1 MQKSSIFSKEYDDQ
15 NVFAKI
21 LKGEIPCRKI
31 YEDFYALA
39 FYDVFPKA
47 TTHALVIPKKAYIC
61 FNKFITEASDEEIA
75 GFFKAVGKT
84 IELLKVAE
92 GGFRLISNSGEHSG
106 QEVPHFHVHILG
118 GEKLS

>member
-1 MQKSSIFSKEYDDQ
+1 MQKPSFFSKDYDDQ

-21 LKGEIPCRKI
+21 LKGEVPCRKI
-31 YEDFYALA
+31 YEDSFALA
-39 FYDVFPKA
+39 FYDVSPKA
-47 TTHALVIPKKAYIC
+47 PTHALVIPKKAYIC
-61 FNKFITEASDEEIA
+61 FNKFIIQASNEEVA

-84 IELLKVAE
+84 IELLGVSE